1 MKREIVATVVGGI
14 VTVAALGFCFL
25 AEKDKREYEAKESQF
40 VSVGGTE
47 EVVNHDWECKF
58 CIEDG
63 YNGDGKVMFHYID
76 KYTRNVD
83 HSITFVGH
91 DGLLWTIPYPYFYI
105 HVNEHYKDSEHNVN
119 PNYKET
125 K

>member
-1 MKREIVATVVGGI
+1 MKTEIVATIVGGI
-14 VTVAALGFCFL
+14 VTVISLGFLFL
-25 AEKDKREYEAKESQF
+25 NERDIREAEAEAQKIAEF
-40 VSVGGTE
+40 NSVGGTD
-47 EVVNHDWECKF
+47 EVISHDWECKF

-63 YNGDGKVMFHYID
+63 YNGNGKVMYHYIND
-76 KYTRNVD
+76 YTRNVD

-105 HVNEHYKDSEHNVN
+105 HVNQS
-119 PNYKET
+119 YKET

>member
-1 MKREIVATVVGGI
+1 MLIMKSKI
-14 VTVAALGFCFL
+14 VTIIVCGIAAVTSLTICFL
-25 AEKDKREYEAKESQF
+25 AENKCEHDIQSSQF
-40 VSVGGTE
+40 MSVGGTE
-47 EVVNHDWECKF
+47 EVVPHDWECKF

-63 YNGDGKVMFHYID
+63 YNGDGKVMFHYINE
-76 KYTRNVD
+76 YTRNVD

-105 HVNEHYKDSEHNVN
+105 HVNEHYKGSEHNVN
-119 PNYKET
+119 PNYK

>member
-1 MKREIVATVVGGI
+1 MKTEIVATIVGGI
-14 VTVAALGFCFL
+14 VTVVSLSFL
-25 AEKDKREYEAKESQF
+25 FLNERDKREAAVAEF
-40 VSVGGTE
+40 ISVGGTD
-47 EVVNHDWECKF
+47 EVVSHDWECKF

-63 YNGDGKVMFHYID
+63 YNGKGKVMFHYID
-76 KYTRNVD
+76 DYTRNVD

-105 HVNEHYKDSEHNVN
+105 HVN
-119 PNYKET
+119 PNYK